1 MIGKRISSNS
11 IDKQEFDKAKPAY
24 EKALL
29 KSGFEAKL
37 EYHQCYM
44 KRRRKRSQ
52 NVIYFNPPF
61 NINVKNNVGQY
72 LLQLILKHFSPGHK
86 YRSLF
91 NRNTLKLSYSCMP
104 NVENIIQ
111 KYNAKILERGKAESK
126 LCN

>member
-11 IDKQEFDKAKPAY
+11 IDKQEFDEKPAY

-29 KSGFEAKL
+29 RIGFEAKL
-37 EYHQCYM
+37 EYHQCDM
-44 KRRRKRSQ
+44 KRRRKRSR

-72 LLQLILKHFSPGHK
+72 FLQLVLKHFPPEEK

-91 NRNTLKLSYSCMP
+91 NRSQQLRKNYFNS
-104 NVENIIQ
+104 
-111 KYNAKILERGKAESK
+111 
-126 LCN
+126 